1 MQAAARHEQRREAV
15 TGTHVWEQITTIEMY
30 VQGSAAIAVI
40 RAQEQDTITEMR
52 TQEQDTITGMRT
64 QEQDTITG
72 MRAREQA
79 SLAGTGMGTTG
90 VRIRVMR

>member
-1 MQAAARHEQRREAV
+1 MQAPARHEQRREAV

-40 RAQEQDTITEMR
+40 RAQEQDTITGMR
-52 TQEQDTITGMRT
+52 VREQATITGMCAREQDTITGMRT
-64 QEQDTITG
+64 Q
-72 MRAREQA
+72 EQA